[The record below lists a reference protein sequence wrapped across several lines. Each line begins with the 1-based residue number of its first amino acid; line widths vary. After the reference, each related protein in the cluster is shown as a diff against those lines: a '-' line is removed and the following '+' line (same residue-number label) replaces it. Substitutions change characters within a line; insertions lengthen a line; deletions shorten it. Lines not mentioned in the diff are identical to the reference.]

1 MSAKVLEVAFVSHV
15 LIVQWVFGY
24 SIELTVI
31 SMRRLGGLILNGCS
45 RSLYA
50 HNLSSMVTLIC
61 NFNTLSG

>member
-1 MSAKVLEVAFVSHV
+1 LLNA
-15 LIVQWVFGY
+15 QWVFGY
-24 SIELTVI
+24 SIELTVM
-31 SMRRLGGLILNGCS
+31 STGRLGALILNGCS